1 MAGVEVKRARRALV
15 FGEALIDSFP
25 NQRVVAGAPLNLATY
40 LAARG
45 WNVAL
50 ISRLG
55 RDDDGRRIFD
65 ELTRRGVDT
74 SLLEWDDALPTGEV
88 TVEIAGETHSFVV
101 HEPAAWDAIRGPN
114 HAPVADVLSF
124 GTLAQ
129 RHERSRAALGR
140 LLAAAPGMLKVFDP
154 NLRFPHVDREALATG
169 LEAADVIKLN
179 REEMGTVGQLM
190 GFEPRPRAYFEAGAR
205 LRWLCITEQSGAEL
219 HTRSGEASYA
229 TAPPVEIVDTVGAGD
244 AFAAGLIDG
253 LVSNVSPQEALNRGV
268 AAATEAVSVRG
279 GLAPGRVR

>member
-1 MAGVEVKRARRALV
+1 LARVELKRARRALV

-25 NQRVVAGAPLNLATY
+25 DKRVVAGAPLNLATY

-55 RDDDGRRIFD
+55 RDADGRRIFD

-74 SLLEWDDALPTGEV
+74 SLLEWDDTLPTGKV

-101 HEPAAWDAIRGPN
+101 HEPAAWDAIRGPD
-114 HAPVADVLSF
+114 HAPIADVLTF

-129 RHERSRAALGR
+129 RHERSRATLDR
-140 LLAAAPGMLKVFDP
+140 LLVVAPGLLKVFDP
-154 NLRFPHVDREALATG
+154 NLRFPHVDREALVTG
-169 LEAADVIKLN
+169 LGTADVIKLN
-179 REEMGTVGQLM
+179 REEMSIVAQLM
-190 GFEPRPRAYFEAGAR
+190 GFQPTPREYFEAGSR

-219 HTRSGEASYA
+219 HARTGEVWCA
-229 TAPPVEIVDTVGAGD
+229 TAPPVEVVDTVGAGD

-253 LVSNVSPQEALNRGV
+253 LVANVPPQEILNRGV
-268 AAATEAVSVRG
+268 AAATEAVSVQG
-279 GLAPGRVR
+279 GLAPVTD

>member
-1 MAGVEVKRARRALV
+1 LAKVEVKRARRALV

-25 NQRVVAGAPLNLATY
+25 DKRVVAGAPLNLATH

-55 RDDDGRRIFD
+55 RDADGRRIFD
-65 ELTRRGVDT
+65 ELTRRSVDT
-74 SLLEWDDALPTGEV
+74 SLLEWDDALATGKV
-88 TVEIAGETHSFVV
+88 TVEIAGETHSFIV
-101 HEPAAWDAIRGPN
+101 HEPAAWDAIRGPD
-114 HAPVADVLSF
+114 HAPVADVLTF

-129 RHERSRAALGR
+129 RHERSRAALDH
-140 LLAAAPGMLKVFDP
+140 LLAVAPGMLKVFDP

-169 LEAADVIKLN
+169 LETADVIKLN
-179 REEMGTVGQLM
+179 REEMSIVAQLM
-190 GFEPRPRAYFEAGAR
+190 GFKPTPREYFEAGSR

-219 HTRSGEASYA
+219 HARTGEVWCA
-229 TAPPVEIVDTVGAGD
+229 TAPPVEVVDTVGAGD

-253 LVSNVSPQEALNRGV
+253 LVANLPPQEILNRGV

-279 GLAPGRVR
+279 GLAPVTD

>member
-1 MAGVEVKRARRALV
+1 LARVELKRARRALV

-25 NQRVVAGAPLNLATY
+25 DKRVVAGAPLNLATY

-55 RDDDGRRIFD
+55 RDADGRRIFD

-88 TVEIAGETHSFVV
+88 TVEIAGETHSFSV
-101 HEPAAWDAIRGPN
+101 HEPAAWDAIRGPD

-129 RHERSRAALGR
+129 RHERSRAALKR
-140 LLAAAPGMLKVFDP
+140 LLVGAPGMLKVFDP
-154 NLRFPHVDREALATG
+154 NLRFPHVDRKALATG
-169 LEAADVIKLN
+169 LDAADVIKLN
-179 REEMGTVGQLM
+179 REEMGIVAQFM
-190 GFEPRPRAYFEAGAR
+190 GFQPTPRAYFEAGSR

-219 HTRSGEASYA
+219 HARTGGVWCAA
-229 TAPPVEIVDTVGAGD
+229 APPVEVVDTVGAGD
-244 AFAAGLIDG
+244 AFGAGLIDG
-253 LVSNVSPQEALNRGV
+253 LVANLAPQDVVNRGV
-268 AAATEAVSVRG
+268 AAAAEAVSVRG
-279 GLAPGRVR
+279 GLAPVKD

>member
-1 MAGVEVKRARRALV
+1 MARVEVKRARRALV

-25 NQRVVAGAPLNLATY
+25 DKRVVAGAPLNLATY

-50 ISRLG
+50 ITRLG
-55 RDDDGRRIFD
+55 RDADGRRILD

-74 SLLEWDDALPTGEV
+74 SMLEWDDALPTGEV

-101 HEPAAWDAIRGPN
+101 HEPAAWDAIRGPD
-114 HAPVADVLSF
+114 HASVADVLTF

-129 RHERSRAALGR
+129 RHERSRAALDR
-140 LLAAAPGMLKVFDP
+140 LLVVAPGMLKVFDP
-154 NLRFPHVDREALATG
+154 NLRFPHVDRKALVSG
-169 LEAADVIKLN
+169 LDTADVIKVN
-179 REEMGTVGQLM
+179 REEMSIVAQLM
-190 GFEPRPRAYFEAGAR
+190 GFQPTPRGYFEAGSR
-205 LRWLCITEQSGAEL
+205 LQWLCITEQSGAEL
-219 HTRSGEASYA
+219 HARTGGVWCA
-229 TAPPVEIVDTVGAGD
+229 TAPPVEVVDTVGAGD

-253 LVSNVSPQEALNRGV
+253 LVANLPPQEILNRGV

-279 GLAPGRVR
+279 GLAPVAK

>member
-1 MAGVEVKRARRALV
+1 MACVRVKRARRALV

-25 NQRVVAGAPLNLATY
+25 DKRVVAGAPLNLATY

-45 WNVAL
+45 WSVA
-50 ISRLG
+50 IVSRLG
-55 RDDDGRRIFD
+55 RDADGRRIFD

-88 TVEIAGETHSFVV
+88 TVEIDGGTNSFDV
-101 HEPAAWDAIRGPN
+101 HEPAAWDAIEGPD
-114 HAPVADVLSF
+114 HPPIGDVLSF

-140 LLAAAPGMLKVFDP
+140 LLAAATGMLRVFDP
-154 NLRFPHVDREALATG
+154 NLRFPHVDQEALATG

-179 REEMGTVGQLM
+179 REEMGMIAQLK
-190 GFEPRPRAYFEAGAR
+190 GFEPTPRGYFEAGAR
-205 LRWLCITEQSGAEL
+205 LQWLCITEQSGAEL
-219 HTRSGEASYA
+219 HRRSGEAFYA

-253 LVSNVSPQEALNRGV
+253 LVENVSPQEALNRGL

-279 GLAPGRVR
+279 GLAPAKD

>member
-1 MAGVEVKRARRALV
+1 LARVEVKRARRALV

-25 NQRVVAGAPLNLATY
+25 NQRVVAGAPVNLATY

-55 RDDDGRRIFD
+55 RDADGRRIFD

-101 HEPAAWDAIRGPN
+101 HEPAAWDGIRGPD
-114 HAPVADVLSF
+114 HAAVADVLSF

-129 RHERSRAALGR
+129 RHERSRAALER
-140 LLAAAPGMLKVFDP
+140 LLVAAPGMLKVFDP
-154 NLRFPHVDREALATG
+154 NLRFPHVDRKTLATA
-169 LEAADVIKLN
+169 LDAADVIKLN
-179 REEMGTVGQLM
+179 REELGIVAELM
-190 GFEPRPRAYFEAGAR
+190 GLRPTPGGYFEAASR

-219 HTRSGEASYA
+219 HARTGGVWC
-229 TAPPVEIVDTVGAGD
+229 APAPRVEVVDTVGAGD

-253 LVSNVSPQEALNRGV
+253 LVANLPPQDIVNQGV
-268 AAATEAVSVRG
+268 AAAAEAVSIRG
-279 GLAPGRVR
+279 GLAPLKD